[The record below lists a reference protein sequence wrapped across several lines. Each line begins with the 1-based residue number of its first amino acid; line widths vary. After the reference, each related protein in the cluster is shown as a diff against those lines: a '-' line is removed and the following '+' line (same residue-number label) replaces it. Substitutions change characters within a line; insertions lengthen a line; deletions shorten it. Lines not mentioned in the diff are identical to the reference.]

1 MLEKRYRSQEPYY
14 SIVLCSSFHEKNKN
28 LALNHFTLTK
38 NSEEKKKHRN
48 ESEESFALSSTNTIY
63 LNIYH

>member
-48 ESEESFALSSTNTIY
+48 EIEESFALSTNTIY